1 MRAFLAITPDRETRD
16 AIGKIQRR
24 CREAVAHAA
33 PHARVNWMHA
43 EAVHL
48 TLRFFAHI
56 DESTAS
62 ALHEHVAR
70 AIPAS
75 RAVTVPLARIGG
87 FPRAAAPRVIWIGPP
102 EDWVQS
108 PEGARLAHIAEAI
121 DQACDEVGL
130 PREERR
136 WRPHLTLARVKD
148 GERRVGNGLR
158 EIENPPGGLSPPLRA
173 DHITLYRSDLTP
185 YGSVHTRVWTV
196 PIPQ

>member
-16 AIGKIQRR
+16 GLAEIQRH
-24 CREAVAHAA
+24 CRGAVEHAA

-43 EAVHL
+43 DAVHL

-62 ALHEHVAR
+62 ALHEHVAG
-70 AIPAS
+70 AIATS
-75 RAVTVPLARIGG
+75 RAVTIPLARIGG

-108 PEGARLAHIAEAI
+108 PEGARLADIAEAI
-121 DQACDEVGL
+121 DQACDEMGL

-158 EIENPPGGLSPPLRA
+158 EIENPPGRLSPPLRA
-173 DHITLYRSDLTP
+173 DQITLYRSDLAP
-185 YGSVHTRVWTV
+185 SRAVHTPLWTV